1 MNKRQFTSALLAII
15 TSTIN
20 AQVAQQVP
28 RLVVNISIDQLSSDY
43 LEQFSPLFGP
53 GGFHEILKNGLV
65 YQNVSFPF
73 TPVDRA
79 SAIAT
84 VMTGTSPFYH
94 GIIGT
99 GWFDK
104 KTLRPIS
111 CVDDS
116 AYPGIYTTEL
126 SSPRNILT
134 STITDELKLAT
145 KGKAIVYGI
154 ACEQD
159 AAILSAGHAADGA
172 VWKDNYNGGWCTS
185 TYYMN
190 QAPAW
195 LSSFNSAIS
204 NSKKTDTGHTSDLTN
219 LALFCLEHTGMGKDV
234 IPDMLN
240 ITFNASVTDSSNKKK
255 NSKLKKQEED
265 MQRSVA
271 ESTYVNLDRQLAAL
285 ISGIQ
290 SKLGREHVLF
300 FITGTGHVD
309 VPKDE
314 YAQYRIPTG
323 TFYINRVANLLNLY
337 FGALYGSDKYVK
349 GCSGNQIYLDVELF
363 DKKRLKYNEIL
374 SLAKSF
380 ILQCEGVRN
389 TYTYES
395 LLSASDSKTEQI
407 RNGYNAVN
415 GGHILIEVAPGW
427 QLINEETK
435 EYRQIDTRI
444 VRFPLIIYGAN
455 TKAQV
460 VQTPVSADR
469 IAPTIAGT
477 INIRA
482 PNACSLTSLW

>member
-1 MNKRQFTSALLAII
+1 M
-15 TSTIN
+15 
-20 AQVAQQVP
+20 
-28 RLVVNISIDQLSSDY
+28 
-43 LEQFSPLFGP
+43 
-53 GGFHEILKNGLV
+53 
-65 YQNVSFPF
+65 
-73 TPVDRA
+73 
-79 SAIAT
+79 
-84 VMTGTSPFYH
+84 
-94 GIIGT
+94 
-99 GWFDK
+99 
-104 KTLRPIS
+104 
-111 CVDDS
+111 
-116 AYPGIYTTEL
+116 
-126 SSPRNILT
+126 
-134 STITDELKLAT
+134 
-145 KGKAIVYGI
+145 
-154 ACEQD
+154 
-159 AAILSAGHAADGA
+159 
-172 VWKDNYNGGWCTS
+172 
-185 TYYMN
+185 
-190 QAPAW
+190 
-195 LSSFNSAIS
+195 
-204 NSKKTDTGHTSDLTN
+204 
-219 LALFCLEHTGMGKDV
+219 
-234 IPDMLN
+234 
-240 ITFNASVTDSSNKKK
+240 
-255 NSKLKKQEED
+255 
-265 MQRSVA
+265 
-271 ESTYVNLDRQLAAL
+271 
-285 ISGIQ
+285 
-290 SKLGREHVLF
+290 F

>member
-20 AQVAQQVP
+20 AQVTQQVP
-28 RLVVNISIDQLSSDY
+28 RLVVNIAIDQLSSDY
-43 LEQFSPLFGP
+43 LEQFSPLFGL
-53 GGFHEILKNGLV
+53 GGFHEIFRNGLV
-65 YQNVSFPF
+65 YKNVSYPF

-84 VMTGTSPFYH
+84 LMTGTSPYYH

-104 KTLRPIS
+104 KTLRPVS

-134 STITDELKLAT
+134 STISDELKLAT

-195 LSSFNSAIS
+195 LSSFNSTIL
-204 NSKKTDTGHTSDLTN
+204 NRKKADAEHSSDLTS
-219 LALFCLEHTGMGKDV
+219 LALFCLDHTGMGKDV

-240 ITFNASVTDSSNKKK
+240 ITLNASVTDSSLKKK
-255 NSKLKKQEED
+255 KSKSRKQEED
-265 MQRSVA
+265 MQQATA
-271 ESTYVNLDRQLAAL
+271 EITYVNLDRQLAAL

-290 SKLGREHVLF
+290 SRIGREHVLF

-309 VPKDE
+309 VSKDE
-314 YAQYRIPTG
+314 YALYRIPTG

-415 GGHILIEVAPGW
+415 SGHILIEVAPGW

-460 VQTPVSADR
+460 VQIPISADQ

-482 PNACSLTSLW
+482 PNACSLTPLW